1 MTISE
6 RARGVV
12 AEMPESDRPISE
24 MFRVVAKQWV
34 DADAAASLLEDTK
47 QPLFSQLV
55 LASTDTSIARAE
67 HTARASAAYKEH
79 VEKITDARRK
89 ANLLKVQMRYLEMR
103 FSEWQSGDANQRA
116 ERKMVRHGT

>member
-1 MTISE
+1 MSIS
-6 RARGVV
+6 AQTRGMVS
-12 AEMPESDRPISE
+12 EMPEADRPISE
-24 MFRVVAKQWV
+24 MYRVVAKQWV

-47 QPLFSQLV
+47 QPIFSQLV

-67 HTARASAAYKEH
+67 HTARASLAYREH
-79 VEKITDARRK
+79 VEKINEARKR

-103 FSEWQSGDANQRA
+103 FSEWQAGDANQRA